1 MYFYEHKEEEGH
13 FLELDDPRER
23 VLVGKITEPKTKV
36 EIMSDNSLK
45 TLVYQINEFLASHK
59 VVDIHY
65 QMADAKY
72 YGLMYSAMIVYE
84 SEE

>member
-1 MYFYEHKEEEGH
+1 MEM
-13 FLELDDPRER
+13 LEPGYHIEMPIIEF
-23 VLVGKITEPKTKV
+23 VTPKKKV

-45 TLVYQINEFLASHK
+45 TLVYQINEFLANHK